1 MSKKAELVTGYF
13 PNIYLSVTSLLQGI
27 ALSQLVPII
36 LIYLRVVPNPWS
48 DIHLL
53 PLVIMMLII
62 FIVWHHYAISIFFL
76 RWFPNIIDTLVPFL
90 IGIGQFVLLSY
101 INIETQIEEIQME
114 PWTLGFAGFLIA
126 GSFAYFLAAWRMEAE
141 LFDNVMSK
149 EATLIHTQLTRRYY
163 NIAGISILGQGVFAL
178 LIGLM
183 HWSYL
188 LWASLILL
196 VSHLVIFEYFL
207 LKSIKPHYV
216 RAMDEYEANRDRNDG

>member
-183 HWSYL
+183 HWSNW

-196 VSHLVIFEYFL
+196 ISHLVIFEYFL

-216 RAMDEYEANRDRNDG
+216 RAMDEYEANRDKND